1 MFELVRNHEDI
12 YIIVYCLL
20 ILWMN
25 ISFIKVYKNVKKGL
39 SDVTSEDEL
48 LISPESLSL
57 IIIGLL
63 FSFFRR
69 WLIYFLAIL
78 ISEQNIVIII
88 ISLILFVVDLYN
100 NIFNYSL
107 KKVSGSNIN
116 LYLAVVDTIYISLF
130 VTYLIFNFFN

>member
-25 ISFIKVYKNVKKGL
+25 ISFIKEYKNVKKGL
-39 SDVTSEDEL
+39 SDVSSEDEL

-78 ISEQNIVIII
+78 ISEQNIAIII

-107 KKVSGSNIN
+107 KRLVNPIS
-116 LYLAVVDTIYISLF
+116 TYI
-130 VTYLIFNFFN
+130 